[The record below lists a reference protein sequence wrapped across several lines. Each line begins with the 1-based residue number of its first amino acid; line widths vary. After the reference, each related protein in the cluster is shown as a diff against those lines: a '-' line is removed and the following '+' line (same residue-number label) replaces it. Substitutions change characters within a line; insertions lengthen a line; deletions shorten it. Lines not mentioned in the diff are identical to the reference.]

1 MIESSVGT
9 PVVDSHAHF
18 FTYDMLKEW
27 LSDPERVER
36 MQQRVKYQTDMSP
49 LELPDEPWDIGAMWI
64 DELDKYGIEAIGMM
78 ISPNTW
84 DEFLETRKRF
94 PGRFMGYANIDPSE
108 ENAVELIRKAG
119 KDDFQGIK
127 LYPSTWDFHTYDEI
141 CYPVYEEA
149 AKHDL
154 LVILHFGITIG
165 PTANLR
171 YGNPLDIQKPAQD
184 FPELNFMIAH
194 FGAGFFRECLML
206 LYQVP
211 NVVMDSSGSNSWM
224 KYQPY
229 DLDLEK
235 IFERALVAGASCR
248 TVFGTDS
255 SFFPRGF
262 RIDILEKQYQAVDSL
277 REKLNLTQE
286 DIDLI
291 FHDNILRLTGF
302 EPNI

>member
-1 MIESSVGT
+1 MIESSVGI

-49 LELPDEPWDIGAMWI
+49 LELPDESWDIGAMWI

-94 PGRFMGYANIDPSE
+94 PGRFMAYANIDPSE

-119 KDDFQGIK
+119 RDDFEGIK

-165 PTANLR
+165 STANLR

-184 FPELNFMIAH
+184 FPELDFMIAH

-229 DLDLEK
+229 NLDLEK

-302 EPNI
+302 EPNV